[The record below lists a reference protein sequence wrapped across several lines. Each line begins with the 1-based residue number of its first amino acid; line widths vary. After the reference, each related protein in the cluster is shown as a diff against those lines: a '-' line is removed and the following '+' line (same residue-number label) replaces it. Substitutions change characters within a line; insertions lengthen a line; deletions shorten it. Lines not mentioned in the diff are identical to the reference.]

1 MTKSDLH
8 KQHIKDD
15 TSNKECKK
23 LIPDAIDN
31 LQETQHAVSLDK
43 ELIQMEISD
52 YIDDTI

>member
-1 MTKSDLH
+1 MMKSDLY
-8 KQHIKDD
+8 KQIIKDD

-23 LIPDAIDN
+23 LIPDATN
-31 LQETQHAVSLDK
+31 NFQETQHAVSLDK